1 PLENVDDLDHF
12 DFIRTI
18 ATARIMMPHSYVRLS
33 AGRNAMNEQMQSMCF
48 FAGANSIFYGDKLLT
63 TENPEADAD
72 MNLIKKLGMNPEKR
86 HDYSDE
92 A

>member
-1 PLENVDDLDHF
+1 
-12 DFIRTI
+12 
-18 ATARIMMPHSYVRLS
+18 
-33 AGRNAMNEQMQSMCF
+33 MNEQMQSMCF

-63 TENPEADAD
+63 TENPDADAD

-92 A
+92 AVEASLSSQVADKATSELFYEA

>member
-1 PLENVDDLDHF
+1 
-12 DFIRTI
+12 
-18 ATARIMMPHSYVRLS
+18 
-33 AGRNAMNEQMQSMCF
+33 MNEQMQSMCF

-72 MNLIKKLGMNPEKR
+72 MQLIKKLGMNPETS

-92 A
+92 AVAASLSSQVADKATAELFYEA